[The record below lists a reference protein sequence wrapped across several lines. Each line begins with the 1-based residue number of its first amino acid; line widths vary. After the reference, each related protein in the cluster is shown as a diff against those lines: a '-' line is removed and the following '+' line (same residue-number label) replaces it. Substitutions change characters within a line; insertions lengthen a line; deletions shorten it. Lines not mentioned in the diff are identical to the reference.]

1 MTASGGTMI
10 SIMSLPRSQRSFIQ
24 VPLWLGITYSALSV
38 ILVPWTFYL
47 SFTLPAHH
55 LSSHWDISWVGL
67 DIGITFLLLLSAL
80 LAYLRSDW
88 VVISSTATGSLLVA
102 DAWFDIMSAHAGSD
116 LKQSVAM
123 AIFVELPLAVISYVV
138 AHRIVQKNQRLATD
152 LGEAVA
158 AEQTSGPI
166 LELDQ

>member
-1 MTASGGTMI
+1 
-10 SIMSLPRSQRSFIQ
+10 
-24 VPLWLGITYSALSV
+24 
-38 ILVPWTFYL
+38 
-47 SFTLPAHH
+47 
-55 LSSHWDISWVGL
+55 VGL

-138 AHRIVQKNQRLATD
+138 AHRIVQKNQKLATD